1 MFPNLDWPA
10 GRLYHA
16 MGLEVPLY
24 TPIFAMSRIAGWSA
38 HVIEQL
44 DNNRLIRPR
53 HLHRPWTPAS
63 QTAGGA
69 VNAGPRQAKLKVSC
83 KGDGLQ
89 HVILS
94 CLGSIQ
100 DSRNGQKTSK
110 WNLAL
115 INRRYG
121 DAEGRVLEWFG
132 EDPNRKSIRIFAEME
147 VFILHLIN
155 DGLLVDAVQHCN
167 TMVQNHR
174 CRKYSGP
181 KVQILHPLPWL
192 RELGRRPLRLRR
204 FTVTPKFTHRV
215 RHCIAVK
222 TITARAGSALLSG
235 RAFRVPL

>member
-1 MFPNLDWPA
+1 M
-10 GRLYHA
+10 
-16 MGLEVPLY
+16 
-24 TPIFAMSRIAGWSA
+24 
-38 HVIEQL
+38 
-44 DNNRLIRPR
+44 
-53 HLHRPWTPAS
+53 
-63 QTAGGA
+63 
-69 VNAGPRQAKLKVSC
+69 NAGPRHKLKVSC

-174 CRKYSGP
+174 CA
-181 KVQILHPLPWL
+181 QILWTGFRSYTLSPGCVSLGVDLSDSAASQLP
-192 RELGRRPLRLRR
+192 RNSRIG
-204 FTVTPKFTHRV
+204 FA
-215 RHCIAVK
+215 IA
-222 TITARAGSALLSG
+222 S
-235 RAFRVPL
+235 P